1 MKRISRCLI
10 IFICAVLAL
19 VGFIGCRGKGCR
31 GCTDGAENRTKYEL
45 VAEYAP
51 ETRTLAG
58 TVKVIFENTT
68 ENELSV
74 LKFQIYP
81 NAYRK
86 DALYKPVSTAY
97 EASAYYAGESYG
109 EMVISSV
116 NGSKNWELMGEDE
129 NILYAYLE
137 RSLFPGEKVVL
148 DIGFMTKLA
157 SVNHRTGV
165 TRHTVN
171 LGNFFPILCGI
182 KNDGFYECNY
192 YSDGDPFYS
201 ECADFKMR
209 LTVPKDYEVAAT
221 GTVVEERMLE
231 SKRVYTMSA
240 NKVRD
245 FALVLAP
252 NYKTAETTVNGKTI
266 AYYYYADETPKA
278 SLEVAKEAFAYFE
291 KEFGEYPYE
300 SYSVAETGFC
310 LGGMEYPRLV
320 MISDALKAE
329 ERVRAIVHETAH
341 QWWYGVVG
349 SDQTQNAWQDEGLAE
364 YSTLLFFEEYEKY
377 GFTREETV
385 MQALKEYRSYYDVYG
400 SVLGRTDTRMTRDL
414 KDYISDYEY
423 RCLAY
428 DKPLVMFDTLRKSVG
443 DKKFLAGLRRY
454 YETCAYKIAS
464 AGDLVGSFEKVGL
477 DVGGFFES
485 FLDGK
490 AIL

>member
-148 DIGFMTKLA
+148 DIGCMTKLA
-157 SVNHRTGV
+157 SGNHRTGV